1 MKVNHYDYNWNGHK
15 CSALVNLTNTFCG
28 FEIQTTLLLLTS
40 LTLMRWLYFWERP
53 WHALMFDRK
62 GGVPFLNKKV
72 NSLPFEKV
80 RKASEHK
87 VQHVKHWAEQ
97 FYAIQD
103 VRDTRQ
109 ADASEWP
116 CPLTS
121 DRHWRWKSHTE
132 GLRGTFYDAHQSN
145 EQPWGYCT
153 VYGWPRPDL
162 HLIRKGTTIPFSPP
176 PPPSLTE
183 THSFPIGT
191 SVFT

>member
-1 MKVNHYDYNWNGHK
+1 MFCVGKFNKHILWFWNSNHM
-15 CSALVNLTNTFCG
+15 
-28 FEIQTTLLLLTS
+28 LLLTS
-40 LTLMRWLYFWERP
+40 LTVMWWLYFWERP
-53 WHALMFDRK
+53 WHALMFDQK
-62 GGVPFLNKKV
+62 GGVKCFIKKV

-103 VRDTRQ
+103 VRDPRQ

-116 CPLTS
+116 CSLTS
-121 DRHWRWKSHTE
+121 DRHWSWKSHTE
-132 GLRGTFYDAHQSN
+132 GLRRTFYDAHQSN

-183 THSFPIGT
+183 MHSFPWRLPK
-191 SVFT
+191 SVLVEKERGLSTYLPL